1 MNQYTYDHEI
11 ITMSTM
17 FLNTMS
23 DIVVKRFNVHK
34 QARDQIKVRV
44 VYAPKQRVL
53 ADLLDRDQNLQLPV
67 MAVNV
72 GGISRD
78 TNRVFNKLLGTY
90 HGVPNNPGSSL
101 NEASPIPIDITYNV
115 TIATRY
121 QEDMDQIIS
130 YLLPYINPY
139 FVISWRT
146 PQRPDFEIRSSVY
159 WNGGVNI
166 TYPTD
171 INSSQVAKVV
181 ADLSFVFKGWIFQS
195 KPEDAVGNIHTIHT
209 TYTDSSRSIPI
220 EYLLESKLR
229 ESTDTTDYIRYDG
242 VPPQPK
248 VIEPYYAHAGDRQLF
263 NVYGAAFK
271 VINNVYLSGG
281 PLCDVTTL
289 YNPFSAMPELSA
301 DNPPF
306 EAIQLSLSAWSY
318 NRDNFLTFIMPPT
331 EHPGLVDL
339 IVEGPAGYGK
349 LTEHVRVND
358 FNPFDPSSPEYAL
371 FVPYQ
376 MPYLSGIQ
384 IIDPTDT
391 TLSELSGH
399 LTLDGSFGYLTQQDG
414 SKIKIL
420 LSNC

>member
-1 MNQYTYDHEI
+1 MNQYNYDWEI

-34 QARDQIKVRV
+34 QPRDQIKVRV

-78 TNRVFNKLLGTY
+78 QNRVFNKLLGTY
-90 HGVPNNPGSSL
+90 HPVPNNPGASL

-130 YLLPYINPY
+130 HLLPYINPY

-146 PQRPDFEIRSSVY
+146 PNRPDYEIRSSVY

-171 INSSQVAKVV
+171 INATQVAKVV
-181 ADLSFVFKGWIFQS
+181 ADLSFVFKGWIFQA
-195 KPEDAVGNIHTIHT
+195 KPEDAIGNIHTIHT
-209 TYTDSSRSIPI
+209 TYTDNSRSIPM
-220 EYLLESKLR
+220 EYLLESQLR

-248 VIEPYYAHAGDRQLF
+248 VIEPYFARAGEYQLF
-263 NVYGAAFK
+263 NVYGAGFK
-271 VINNVYLSGG
+271 VINNVYLSGAPVCG
-281 PLCDVTTL
+281 YTTL
-289 YNPFSAMPELSA
+289 QDPFSAVPELSA
-301 DNPPF
+301 DYPPF
-306 EAIQLSLSAWSY
+306 QAAQLSLSAWSY
-318 NRDNFLTFIMPPT
+318 NRDNFLTFVMPPADR
-331 EHPGLVDL
+331 PGRVDL
-339 IVEGPAGYGK
+339 ILEGPAGYGK
-349 LTEHVRVND
+349 LTDHVRVNT
-358 FNPFDPSSPEYAL
+358 FNPFDPSSPEYAS

-376 MPYLSGIQ
+376 MPYLSGIE
-384 IIDPTDT
+384 IIEPGDT
-391 TLSELSGH
+391 TIANLSGY
-399 LTLDGSFGYLTQQDG
+399 LELDGNVGYLVQQDG